1 MRRGRPARSKPWAP
15 PSAYH
20 RAVSRSRAVALAL
33 SVTFVAGLFLV
44 LPRLGAQERSKDGR
58 DGLYGPLGLFTEV
71 LTLVRSNY
79 VEPVEVQPLLSGAF
93 AGMTEAMDPFSEY
106 VPPERMKDF
115 REATEAAKAPGVVDS
130 GVVLARRFGYPVV
143 VAAAAGSPAAA
154 AGLKSDDL
162 IERIGE
168 HPTRSMALW
177 DVAGRLSGKAGSR
190 VSLRIVRDGG
200 KPRHRNVELV
210 LGAWSPEAPS
220 LTRAEGEVVV
230 RIPGFGDGTADKV
243 RSLLAPLDRSRAI
256 LIDVRGAASGS
267 FDEAARVAALFA
279 PPGPVGELKGKR
291 IEGRKWSASPGE
303 RVHEGRTV
311 VLVDSGTAGAAEL
324 FAAAVRGGTPA
335 AGGAEGTGG
344 EEGAPDPVPTPSP
357 DAKAAEWRSKL
368 VGEPT
373 FGMGAVQQ
381 VVALSSGG
389 ALRISVGKVHGP
401 SGRPLSPRGLTPDER
416 VYPVPE
422 VESPNPPDQILK
434 RGLKLLASV
443 PAPAAS

>member
-1 MRRGRPARSKPWAP
+1 M
-15 PSAYH
+15 
-20 RAVSRSRAVALAL
+20 SRSRAVALAL

-44 LPRLGAQERSKDGR
+44 LPRLGAEERSKDGR

-106 VPPERMKDF
+106 VPPERMKEF
-115 REATEAAKAPGVVDS
+115 RETTEAAKGSGVVDS
-130 GVVLARRFGYPVV
+130 GLVLARRFGYPVV
-143 VAAAAGSPAAA
+143 VAAVAGSPAAS

-162 IERIGE
+162 IERVGE
-168 HPTRSMALW
+168 SPTRAMALW

-190 VSLRIVRDGG
+190 VSLRVVRDGG
-200 KPRHRNVELV
+200 KPRHRDVEVV
-210 LGAWSPEAPS
+210 LRAWTPEEPS
-220 LTRAEGEVVV
+220 VARAEGEVVV
-230 RIPGFGDGTADKV
+230 RIPHFGDGTAARV
-243 RSLLAPLDRSRAI
+243 RSLLAPLDPARAV
-256 LIDVRGAASGS
+256 LIDVRGSASGS

-279 PPGPVGELKGKR
+279 PPGPIGELKGKR
-291 IEGRKWSASPGE
+291 IEGRKWSAAPGE
-303 RVHEGRTV
+303 RAHQGKTV

-335 AGGAEGTGG
+335 PNGAEGTGG
-344 EEGAPDPVPTPSP
+344 DEGAPEPVPTSTPSP
-357 DAKAAEWRSKL
+357 DARAPEWRSKL

-401 SGRPLSPRGLTPDER
+401 SGKSLSPRGLTPDER

>member
-1 MRRGRPARSKPWAP
+1 M
-15 PSAYH
+15 
-20 RAVSRSRAVALAL
+20 

-168 HPTRSMALW
+168 RPTRSMALW

-291 IEGRKWSASPGE
+291 IEGRKWSAAPGE

-324 FAAAVRGGTPA
+324 FAAAVRG
-335 AGGAEGTGG
+335 
-344 EEGAPDPVPTPSP
+344 
-357 DAKAAEWRSKL
+357 
-368 VGEPT
+368 
-373 FGMGAVQQ
+373 
-381 VVALSSGG
+381 
-389 ALRISVGKVHGP
+389 
-401 SGRPLSPRGLTPDER
+401 
-416 VYPVPE
+416 
-422 VESPNPPDQILK
+422 
-434 RGLKLLASV
+434 
-443 PAPAAS
+443 